1 MRLRQA
7 HGPSPL
13 AACELAQV
21 SGFLVAC
28 SMRQQ
33 GIIYV
38 QEIILKS
45 IEDALSENF
54 VTIDIDSK
62 NYHTTSEVG
71 DWLSK
76 RVSEYLS

>member
-1 MRLRQA
+1 MTEKKTNGEANIAVVRKEKFKNKNLT
-7 HGPSPL
+7 
-13 AACELAQV
+13 
-21 SGFLVAC
+21 
-28 SMRQQ
+28 
-33 GIIYV
+33 II
-38 QEIILKS
+38 S